1 MKNTLLA
8 STALVLSVGAA
19 AAADFTMADTGHDH
33 SITLSGDA
41 RMGIIYNRVEICT
54 EGCVFS
60 DYDARFTSRARVE
73 FTGSGETDGG
83 LGFGFS
89 FRADNAGDA
98 ADGTGG
104 SVFISQC
111 GHTLAM
117 CDVDSAAKAAVG
129 DVSGV
134 GLTGLGDYNEAG
146 YGGNT
151 GLPAALYSYT
161 GGALSFY
168 VGVDGANGDFH
179 DDLGDAYSL
188 GAAYDGGT
196 FSLAFGYENW
206 GDFLGDVWGIGA
218 EVELGAVV
226 LKAVHGEAD
235 IFLGNATQSSI
246 SVDIAAG
253 ATTFTSF
260 VTQIDQGGTSTSMGL
275 GVSHDLGGGASIVAG
290 VVDSDEEGEVI
301 WDAGISMDF

>member
-1 MKNTLLA
+1 MKTTLLA

-19 AAADFTMADTGHDH
+19 AAADFTMVDTGHEH
-33 SITLSGDA
+33 TITLSGDA
-41 RMGIIYNRVEICT
+41 RMGIIHHDVGEVYET
-54 EGCVFS
+54 K
-60 DYDARFTSRARVE
+60 FTSRARVE
-73 FTGSGETDGG
+73 FTGAGETDGG

-89 FRADNAGDA
+89 FRADNAGGA
-98 ADGTGG
+98 ADGNAG
-104 SVFISQC
+104 SVFISQG

-117 CDVDSAAKAAVG
+117 GDVDSAAKAAVG

-134 GLTGLGDYNEAG
+134 GLTGLGDYNEATG
-146 YGGNT
+146 GGNT

-161 GGALSFY
+161 GGALSLY
-168 VGVDGANGDFH
+168 VGVDGADGLFH

-196 FSLAFGYENW
+196 FSLSFGYENW
-206 GDFLGDVWGIGA
+206 GDFLGDVWAIGA

-226 LKAVHGEAD
+226 LKAVYGDAD
-235 IFLGNATQSSI
+235 IFFGDVAQSSM
-246 SVDIAAG
+246 SVDIATG
-253 ATTFTSF
+253 ATTFTAF
-260 VTQIDQGGTSTSMGL
+260 VTQIEDTGSSDSAVGL

-290 VVDSDEEGEVI
+290 VVDSDFEGEVI

>member
-104 SVFISQC
+104 SVFISQG

-117 CDVDSAAKAAVG
+117 GDVDSAAKAAVG

-146 YGGNT
+146 LAVTLVFPQRYIRT
-151 GLPAALYSYT
+151 RAVLC
-161 GGALSFY
+161 LSM
-168 VGVDGANGDFH
+168 
-179 DDLGDAYSL
+179 
-188 GAAYDGGT
+188 
-196 FSLAFGYENW
+196 LAW
-206 GDFLGDVWGIGA
+206 M
-218 EVELGAVV
+218 V
-226 LKAVHGEAD
+226 LMA
-235 IFLGNATQSSI
+235 
-246 SVDIAAG
+246 
-253 ATTFTSF
+253 TFT
-260 VTQIDQGGTSTSMGL
+260 TT
-275 GVSHDLGGGASIVAG
+275 
-290 VVDSDEEGEVI
+290 
-301 WDAGISMDF
+301 